1 MPGYIIRL
9 METENK
15 ILCAANYYNQKYYL
29 NPAFEGLPELVKE
42 ELKIMCVMFVDEV
55 SGIIA
60 LEFDEKGNL
69 KINVTAAESDIY
81 FDEIGAGLKV
91 RQLQREK
98 KELFSQ
104 LEEYY
109 AACC

>member
-1 MPGYIIRL
+1 
-9 METENK
+9 MERESK

-29 NPAFEGLPELVKE
+29 DPDFESLPEAVKE

-60 LEFDEKGNL
+60 LEFDEAGNL

-91 RQLQREK
+91 RQLRHEK
-98 KELFSQ
+98 AGLFAQ

>member
-1 MPGYIIRL
+1 M
-9 METENK
+9 TEENR
-15 ILCAANYYNQKYYL
+15 ILCAANYYNQKFYL
-29 NPAFEGLPELVKE
+29 NPVYSSLPETVQE

-60 LEFDEKGNL
+60 LEFDENGNL
-69 KINVTAAESDIY
+69 KINVTAAENDIY

-91 RQLQREK
+91 RQLQCEK
-98 KELFSQ
+98 AQLFEQ

-109 AACC
+109 NAFGR